1 MKIAIIGAM
10 KIEIEKL
17 TAAMSN
23 KTIVEESGVLITC
36 GVLHGVPVCIAMC
49 DPGKVN
55 AAICAQTLIIKE
67 KPTEMLSLGVAGGF
81 RNLTIGEATVAT
93 SLVQHDV
100 DTTALGDPLGFISG
114 LGTVEIKTDEAIREG
129 IYSAAQK
136 AGIPV
141 CYRKF
146 ATGDQ
151 FVVPSRIKQIKKD
164 FDADVFE
171 MEGGAIAQA
180 CYRANIPFGAV
191 RVISDNGDAQA
202 DYEVFKFE
210 AAEKSMK
217 IVSEYLKSKN
227 TDIKINF

>member
-17 TAAMSN
+17 TALMSN
-23 KTIVEESGVLITC
+23 KSVIEESGVFITR

-55 AAICAQTLIIKE
+55 AAVCAQTLIIKE
-67 KPTEMLSLGVAGGF
+67 RPTEMISLGVAGGF
-81 RNLTIGEATVAT
+81 RDLNIGEAAVAI

-100 DTTALGDPLGFISG
+100 DTTALGDPLGFLSG
-114 LGTVEIKTDEAIREG
+114 LDTVEIKTDKAVGEG
-129 IYSAAQK
+129 LYSAAEK
-136 AGIPV
+136 AGISV
-141 CYRKF
+141 RYCKF

-151 FVVPSRIKQIKKD
+151 FVVSSRIKQIKKD

-210 AAEKSMK
+210 AADKSMK
-217 IVSEYLKSKN
+217 IISEYLKNK
-227 TDIKINF
+227 

>member
-23 KTIVEESGVLITC
+23 KTIVEESGVFITK
-36 GVLHGVPVCIAMC
+36 GVLNQVPVCISMC

-67 KPTEMLSLGVAGGF
+67 RPTEMLSLGVAGGS
-81 RNLTIGEATVAT
+81 NDLNIGEAAVAT

-100 DTTALGDPLGFISG
+100 DTTPLGDPLGFISG

-129 IYSAAQK
+129 IYLAAQK
-136 AGIPV
+136 ARIPV

-151 FVVPSRIKQIKKD
+151 FVVPSRTKQIKKD

-180 CYRANIPFGAV
+180 CYKANIPFGAV

-217 IVSEYLKSKN
+217 IVSEYIKN
-227 TDIKINF
+227 KR